1 MIGDNDTLSAIVA
14 IAARADLLVL
24 LSDIEGLY
32 TADPRRDKTARLIPL
47 VENLTPEI
55 FALAGGAGSEL
66 GSGGMETKLHAAQMV
81 TLQGIDMII
90 TNGAHPAVL
99 YDIVDGK
106 RAGTRFVGKGDGD
119 DDK

>member
-1 MIGDNDTLSAIVA
+1 M
-14 IAARADLLVL
+14 L

-32 TADPRRDKTARLIPL
+32 TSDPRKDKSAQLIPL

-81 TLQGIDMII
+81 TLNGIDMII
-90 TNGAHPAVL
+90 TNGAHPEIL
-99 YDIVDGK
+99 YDIIDGK
-106 RAGTRFVGKGDGD
+106 LGGTRFVGKDGTD
-119 DDK
+119 DNE